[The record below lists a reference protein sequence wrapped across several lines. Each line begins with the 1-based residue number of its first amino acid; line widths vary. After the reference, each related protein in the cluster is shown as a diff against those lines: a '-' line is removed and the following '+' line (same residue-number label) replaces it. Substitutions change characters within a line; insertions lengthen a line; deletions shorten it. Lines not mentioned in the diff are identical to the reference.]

1 MNRPIFVCAIF
12 LAAAATLGAQ
22 QASQSNPYEGTSNP
36 PPDDTI
42 ITSTPTQA
50 KPPAGHPYRQPAP
63 APVQPVLAAQPA
75 EQPAPQPVAAGS
87 VANNPAPD
95 GDDGIVQ
102 VAPDTPTRP
111 VLNQRAYAPDPDAD
125 IVHPPPLPPGELGQG
140 TIIRARLLQR
150 LSSSY
155 NEVGDTFR
163 TQVASDVVQDGQ
175 VLIPAGAEIDGR
187 VTDIS
192 TGHLGGHGSMRLQP
206 ETVILPNG
214 QHFRMYAEVT
224 ATPDSGTHVTGEGTV
239 VAGARTHRDE
249 IEYGGAI
256 GAGAATGAIVAG
268 PVGALTG
275 SIIGAGVI
283 TTHLLVSHPQAT
295 LDTGTTLD
303 FILNEPLMLVPSTA
317 RESSTSTEQGTGNTE

>member
-12 LAAAATLGAQ
+12 FAAAAMLGAQ

-42 ITSTPTQA
+42 ITSTPPQA
-50 KPPAGHPYRQPAP
+50 KPPAGHPYQQSAP
-63 APVQPVLAAQPA
+63 AAAQPA
-75 EQPAPQPVAAGS
+75 AQPAPQPTPAGS
-87 VANNPAPD
+87 AANNPVPD
-95 GDDGIVQ
+95 GDDGIIQ
-102 VAPDTPTRP
+102 VAPDTPTQP
-111 VLNQRAYAPDPDAD
+111 GLNQRADASDPDGD
-125 IVHPPPLPPGELGQG
+125 IVHPPPLPPGELGEG

-155 NEVGDTFR
+155 NEDGDTFR

-224 ATPDSGTHVTGEGTV
+224 ATPGSGTHVSGEGSV
-239 VAGARTHRDE
+239 VAGPRTHRDE

-275 SIIGAGVI
+275 SIIGAGLI

-295 LDTGTTLD
+295 LDTGTVLD
-303 FILNEPLMLVPSTA
+303 FMLTEPLMLVPT
-317 RESSTSTEQGTGNTE
+317 TSGGN